1 MSQLQEQMS
10 QSTGSSLL
18 DSIISQT
25 SLTPEDEGYEAARL
39 GISAFIEE
47 MLKPVHAGE
56 KVRKA
61 AVDHMIAEIDRRLAQ
76 AECHLARKLRVCDA
90 AHAIGPEKSSH
101 RSLLLSS

>member
-1 MSQLQEQMS
+1 MSQMQEYTE
-10 QSTGSSLL
+10 QSTGSPLL

-47 MLKPVHAGE
+47 MLKPLHAGE

-61 AVDHMIAEIDRRLAQ
+61 AVDHMIA
-76 AECHLARKLRVCDA
+76 
-90 AHAIGPEKSSH
+90 
-101 RSLLLSS
+101 